1 MIGAF
6 FDVVGTIYRGGF
18 WRDISDYQRE
28 KKRNRFWVW
37 WYLIWHM
44 AGWPLNSAG
53 ILGKSRWYESWA
65 RDMAW
70 LFRGLTLQEADEM
83 FDWVIEERVVP
94 NLRTDV
100 MEILRDHQAKG
111 HVVAL
116 ISGSPQELLDAMAS
130 RLGVDHVLGSPLETH
145 QGRYTGKMA
154 GSVTMSEGKVDALKA
169 WLAAS
174 GLEIDWQNSFAYG
187 DGHTDVHF
195 LERVGHPAAVYPDE
209 GLKAVAEERG
219 WRIIGEREPRT

>member
-6 FDVVGTIYRGGF
+6 FDVVGTIYRGAF
-18 WRDISDYQRE
+18 WRDISDHHRQ

-44 AGWPLNSAG
+44 AGWPLSRAG
-53 ILGKSRWYESWA
+53 ILSKSRWYESWA

-70 LFRGLTLQEADEM
+70 LFRGLSLEEADEM

-100 MEILRDHQAKG
+100 VEILKDHQAKG

-116 ISGSPQELLDAMAS
+116 VSGSPQQLLDALAS
-130 RLGVDHVLGSPLETH
+130 RLGVDHVLGSPLEIH
-145 QGRYTGKMA
+145 QGRYTGRMA
-154 GSVTMSEGKVDALKA
+154 GSVTMSEGKVDALEG
-169 WLAAS
+169 WLATS
-174 GLEIDWQNSFAYG
+174 GLEIDWQKSFAYG
-187 DGHTDVHF
+187 DGNTDVHF
-195 LERVGHPAAVYPDE
+195 LERVGHPVAVYPDE
-209 GLKAVAEERG
+209 GLRAVAEERA
-219 WRIIGEREPRT
+219 WRIIGEREPHA